1 LRGFAAVA
9 VLLPALVVVTG
20 RAADTAPLPAF
31 ADADNPA
38 LVEAGAA
45 IYASHCALC
54 HGEHLEGQPGW
65 QHAGP
70 DGRVLAPPHDVSG
83 HTWQHSDDELFRA
96 TNFGV
101 LSGVPPY
108 ERKDMPPFAAVLGD
122 HDIQAV
128 LALSRAAG
136 RSARAP
142 PRPCSTRTR
151 KACRTR

>member
-54 HGEHLEGQPGW
+54 HGE
-65 QHAGP
+65 AG
-70 DGRVLAPPHDVSG
+70 
-83 HTWQHSDDELFRA
+83 
-96 TNFGV
+96 
-101 LSGVPPY
+101 
-108 ERKDMPPFAAVLGD
+108 
-122 HDIQAV
+122 
-128 LALSRAAG
+128 
-136 RSARAP
+136 
-142 PRPCSTRTR
+142 STRDPMAAPWHRLTTSPGIPGSIPTTSCSAPR
-151 KACRTR
+151 SSAC